1 MSEARMTIKNSGNP
15 ISKGGSA
22 VFPCRNAPIHR

>member
-1 MSEARMTIKNSGNP
+1 MNDARNTIKISGNP

-22 VFPCRNAPIHR
+22 VLPCRNAPIHR